1 MKKRVFYI
9 IIILLVITTT
19 ATFILSS
26 LVYYKFYVKE
36 AKDQLKTIVELTSIN
51 KENWSD
57 DIHIQSSV
65 NNIIK
70 SVNYEIRITIVD
82 EIGNVMYD
90 NFANYQTIENHR
102 NRPEIETAFNIGYGE
117 DTRLSK
123 TLKNDTYY
131 YAVKLD
137 DSTVLRLSRELSSIR
152 NMFKNI
158 VPMLISLFLIII
170 VIAFVVA
177 SSITKKIIKPI
188 NLIAA
193 SIDDLMENDEF
204 NPQIDIYEELEPFAY
219 KIKAQK
225 LKINEYI
232 SEIKYE
238 RDTIGIIT
246 ENMKE
251 GFILLNKEKNILSIN
266 ASGKRMIGN
275 EKFDLNE
282 HKNML
287 ELTRNTEVLKNI
299 ETAVV
304 DNKHI
309 VYDVDYNRHHYR
321 YYFSPVADKE
331 NNSVDGLMIL
341 IEDVTLEK
349 NAEIMRREF
358 SANVSHEL
366 KTPLTTMIGFAEM
379 IKEGL
384 ITDQESIKK
393 YCGMINNEGL
403 RLITLIED
411 IIRLSRIEE
420 GVDIDNNSII
430 NLKDISNEVCKLL
443 SNKADVRNI
452 KLLPHVENISMK
464 ANKNY
469 INELIYNLV
478 DNSINYNN
486 NGGIVEININKYN
499 GIINI
504 IVKDNGLGIS
514 DEHLDRIFERFYRVD
529 KSRSKGTGG
538 TGLGLSIVK
547 HIVEV
552 YDGKIEIKSKKN
564 KGTEITIK
572 FPDKLT

>member
-1 MKKRVFYI
+1 MRKRVFYI

-19 ATFILSS
+19 TAFVLSS
-26 LVYYKFYVKE
+26 LAYYNFYVKE
-36 AKDQLKTIVELTSIN
+36 AKDQLKTIVELTSNN
-51 KENWSD
+51 KDNWSD
-57 DIHIQSSV
+57 DIHIHSSV
-65 NNIIK
+65 SNITN

-82 EIGNVMYD
+82 EIGNVIFD

-102 NRPEIETAFNIGYGE
+102 NRPEIEKAFNTGYGE

-131 YAVKLD
+131 YATKLD
-137 DSTVLRLSRELSSIR
+137 DNTVLRLSRELSSIR

-158 VPMLISLFLIII
+158 VPMLMSLFLIII
-170 VIAFVVA
+170 VISFVVA
-177 SSITKKIIKPI
+177 SSITKKIIKHI
-188 NLIAA
+188 NLIAT
-193 SIDDLMENDEF
+193 SLDDLMENDET
-204 NPQIDIYEELEPFAY
+204 NIRIDVYDELEPFAY

-266 ASGKRMIGN
+266 ASGKRMVGN
-275 EKFDLNE
+275 ERFDLNE
-282 HKNML
+282 HKNVL
-287 ELTRNTEVLKNI
+287 ELTRRTEILKNI
-299 ETAVV
+299 EAAIA

-309 VYDVDYNRHHYR
+309 VYDADCNRHHYR
-321 YYFSPVADKE
+321 YYFSPVAEKE

-366 KTPLTTMIGFAEM
+366 KTPLTTIIGFAEM

-411 IIRLSRIEE
+411 IIRLSKIEE
-420 GVDIDNNSII
+420 GVDIDNSTII

-443 SNKADVRNI
+443 SNKADDRNI
-452 KLLPHVENISMK
+452 KLLSHVENICMK
-464 ANKNY
+464 ANKSY
-469 INELIYNLV
+469 ISELLYNLV
-478 DNSINYNN
+478 DNGIKYNY
-486 NGGIVEININKYN
+486 NGGIVEININKCS

-529 KSRSKGTGG
+529 KSRSKETGG

-552 YDGKIEIKSKKN
+552 YDGKIEIRSKKN

-572 FPDKLT
+572 FSDKLT